1 MSRQTARKAAKEGLG
16 RVAGD
21 ALRRYAMFR
30 RMVVHVSAL
39 AFSLSVADAMAV
51 RAQQHQQHQEHHA
64 RVEVGNKG
72 EVSFNVETEVGGMML
87 KPGSYQFQHRV
98 ENGEHFV
105 RFTELSKSP
114 VGTRPKDVAG
124 EVKCA
129 IEPADEEFSRTA
141 IYSTVEGG
149 TNRVTRIEV
158 KGENVVH
165 VF

>member
-1 MSRQTARKAAKEGLG
+1 M
-16 RVAGD
+16 V
-21 ALRRYAMFR
+21 RRI
-30 RMVVHVSAL
+30 VVLVSAL
-39 AFSLSVADAMAV
+39 AFSLLIGDAAV
-51 RAQQHQQHQEHHA
+51 LGAQQHQQHQEHHA
-64 RVEVGNKG
+64 KVEVGNKG
-72 EVSFNVETEVGGMML
+72 EVSFNVETGVGDLML

-114 VGTRPKDVAG
+114 AGTRPKDMAG

-129 IEPADEEFSRTA
+129 IEPAGEGFSRTA
-141 IYSTVEGG
+141 IFSTVEGG
-149 TNRVTRIEV
+149 MNRVTRIEV